1 MKKYLLTALLWV
13 FGLFG
18 FASAYTLDWFTSDSE
33 ISNCSD
39 GVSISIESSD
49 KVFLG
54 ADSEDFVCL
63 IVSPVYSLS
72 SSYSDNQY
80 FSFVSSNVVCSNTE
94 LYNLDNDYIKFDW
107 DLTSLTAYCST
118 SQMTYS
124 SSSSGWDSDSSPLLS
139 GWTTVFSGIIS
150 SLGSAVS
157 EFIPYVVYI
166 WIWLLGAIIWFVAIK
181 RLINRIRAK
190 IFGTFNSRRKR

>member
-18 FASAYTLDWFTSDSE
+18 FASAVSFVWVMPDDWQSIPYYTPNTITFSDDFSITSDNIQYS
-33 ISNCSD
+33 CSD
-39 GVSISIESSD
+39 SCAISFSD
-49 KVFLG
+49 NNNICTIWYWNNELDLSDCRF
-54 ADSEDFVCL
+54 
-63 IVSPVYSLS
+63 SLNWTYQVLPS
-72 SSYSDNQY
+72 SSTRPFD
-80 FSFVSSNVVCSNTE
+80 SFTVNIPSS
-94 LYNLDNDYIKFDW
+94 W
-107 DLTSLTAYCST
+107 
-118 SQMTYS
+118 
-124 SSSSGWDSDSSPLLS
+124 WDSDSSPLLS

-181 RLINRIRAK
+181 RLINRVRAK
-190 IFGTFNSRRKR
+190 IFGTFNSRRRK